1 MKQPSYYSTT
11 TNDNSNTTNTG
22 FPTIFYYTDYYAINQ
37 HVNFN
42 INYHN
47 NSGHNMSNRIT
58 NNARN
63 GESDDLSNQQDTN
76 EFSTVDQQGLVVAP
90 GTGEQR
96 SSSTSSSSSSSP
108 PVSPPHQL
116 EENYDY
122 IHHTKGQQHQ
132 HQQQQ
137 QQQQQYLHY
146 DTQQPQSFGEG
157 ETYFYPDSTNNSPNH
172 QMNHH
177 YHHHDFLGTN
187 ATHNYPPYSLPDM
200 NIANLGTFLPIPPP
214 PPNVQGCSSQDNDL
228 LTLVQ
233 SYEWSAALERISTH
247 PCEATSVGEQ
257 GRTPLHVACD
267 HDAPAFVVKALLQ
280 ANPSAVTMVGTSDMN
295 PLHITCSSQHAS
307 VEVVRVLLDG
317 CEDVCKITAM
327 KDVDGDTPL
336 HAACRC
342 GAPIEVLEVLLRA
355 NPQLVHDR
363 DYEGLTPLLRL
374 WVRYFVMLG
383 DDTINS
389 VAHRNDVTGELEEAW
404 NKTELLLRAAYCG
417 LLDSYDSFTG
427 SGQNATATS
436 DTATNNNN
444 NVDDGN
450 EPQPESVDGRTEQPF
465 YVLHAASRVD
475 CPRAVV
481 KIATVLYPQ
490 QLHEYDS
497 TMRTPLMI
505 ATVAPVF
512 KEHDLSGEGYSIEEL
527 IHGDEEDEE
536 EEDDVY
542 ASRSRHDDDDRV
554 EQKQPTVIQILLEA
568 GAKANHGNRNL
579 KKGRLPLHS
588 AIVSGKRWN
597 EGLKCLR
604 NAYPDSL
611 IKIDQETG
619 LYPFMLAAAV
629 GGAALKDE
637 ITTVG
642 RSADLTT
649 IFEILRS
656 RPDQCDII
664 DG

>member
-1 MKQPSYYSTT
+1 
-11 TNDNSNTTNTG
+11 
-22 FPTIFYYTDYYAINQ
+22 
-37 HVNFN
+37 
-42 INYHN
+42 
-47 NSGHNMSNRIT
+47 
-58 NNARN
+58 
-63 GESDDLSNQQDTN
+63 
-76 EFSTVDQQGLVVAP
+76 
-90 GTGEQR
+90 
-96 SSSTSSSSSSSP
+96 
-108 PVSPPHQL
+108 
-116 EENYDY
+116 
-122 IHHTKGQQHQ
+122 
-132 HQQQQ
+132 
-137 QQQQQYLHY
+137 
-146 DTQQPQSFGEG
+146 
-157 ETYFYPDSTNNSPNH
+157 
-172 QMNHH
+172 
-177 YHHHDFLGTN
+177 
-187 ATHNYPPYSLPDM
+187 
-200 NIANLGTFLPIPPP
+200 
-214 PPNVQGCSSQDNDL
+214 
-228 LTLVQ
+228 
-233 SYEWSAALERISTH
+233 
-247 PCEATSVGEQ
+247 
-257 GRTPLHVACD
+257 
-267 HDAPAFVVKALLQ
+267 
-280 ANPSAVTMVGTSDMN
+280 
-295 PLHITCSSQHAS
+295 
-307 VEVVRVLLDG
+307 
-317 CEDVCKITAM
+317 
-327 KDVDGDTPL
+327 
-336 HAACRC
+336 
-342 GAPIEVLEVLLRA
+342 
-355 NPQLVHDR
+355 
-363 DYEGLTPLLRL
+363 
-374 WVRYFVMLG
+374 
-383 DDTINS
+383 
-389 VAHRNDVTGELEEAW
+389 
-404 NKTELLLRAAYCG
+404 
-417 LLDSYDSFTG
+417 
-427 SGQNATATS
+427 
-436 DTATNNNN
+436 
-444 NVDDGN
+444 
-450 EPQPESVDGRTEQPF
+450 
-465 YVLHAASRVD
+465 
-475 CPRAVV
+475 VV

-527 IHGDEEDEE
+527 IHGDEEDE

>member
-1 MKQPSYYSTT
+1 M
-11 TNDNSNTTNTG
+11 
-22 FPTIFYYTDYYAINQ
+22 I
-37 HVNFN
+37 
-42 INYHN
+42 
-47 NSGHNMSNRIT
+47 
-58 NNARN
+58 
-63 GESDDLSNQQDTN
+63 LSSQQQ
-76 EFSTVDQQGLVVAP
+76 E
-90 GTGEQR
+90 EEI
-96 SSSTSSSSSSSP
+96 
-108 PVSPPHQL
+108 HQ
-116 EENYDY
+116 ERQ
-122 IHHTKGQQHQ
+122 QQHHH

-137 QQQQQYLHY
+137 QQQQQ
-146 DTQQPQSFGEG
+146 QQHESLQYKSQQHQHSLGDE
-157 ETYFYPDSTNNSPNH
+157 ETYFYPDSNTSSPNYN
-172 QMNHH
+172 MNHH
-177 YHHHDFLGTN
+177 YHRHQDFLATN
-187 ATHNYPPYSLPDM
+187 PTHNYPAYSLPDM

-214 PPNVQGCSSQDNDL
+214 PPNLQSCSSQDNDL

-247 PCEATSVGEQ
+247 PSEATSVGEQ

-280 ANPSAVTMVGTSDMN
+280 ANPSAVTMVGTSNMN

-317 CEDVCKITAM
+317 CEDACKLTGM

-342 GAPIEVLEVLLRA
+342 GAPIDVLEVLLRA
-355 NPQLVHDR
+355 NPRLVHDR

-389 VAHRNDVTGELEEAW
+389 VAHKNDVMGELEEAW
-404 NKTELLLRAAYCG
+404 NKTELLLRAAYSG
-417 LLDSYDSFTG
+417 LPDCPPHYSCACG
-427 SGQNATATS
+427 SGQTQ
-436 DTATNNNN
+436 NNT
-444 NVDDGN
+444 VLQQQE
-450 EPQPESVDGRTEQPF
+450 EPSQTEFVSGKSEQQPF
-465 YVLHAASRVD
+465 YVLHAASLVD

-527 IHGDEEDEE
+527 IHGDEDD

-542 ASRSRHDDDDRV
+542 ASRSYHGDDQV
-554 EQKQPTVIQILLEA
+554 EQKQPLVIQILLEA
-568 GAKANHGNRNL
+568 GAKANRANPSL
-579 KKGRLPLHS
+579 KRGRLPLHS
-588 AIVSGKRWN
+588 AIVSGKRWS
-597 EGLKCLR
+597 EGLKILR

-611 IKIDQETG
+611 MKIDQETG

-629 GGAALKDE
+629 GGVALKDE

-656 RPDQCDII
+656 RPDQCDIM